1 MNIAF
6 HRWLLRTSD
15 RAYQCLLAL
24 YPTGFRRAYKVQ
36 MAQVFRDCC
45 RDALRKG
52 GVSSVVLLWM
62 VALADLATNA
72 LSEQVTTALSS
83 IEQRDVLHAQL
94 FGGQEQAVFLI
105 SAQQIPDA
113 TLLHLMDCPCATS
126 RIGGPLAL

>member
-1 MNIAF
+1 MVLAF

-15 RAYQCLLAL
+15 RAYQCLLTL
-24 YPTGFRRAYKVQ
+24 YPTGFRRAYRVQ

-45 RDALRKG
+45 RDALQRG
-52 GVSSVVLLWM
+52 GVLSVVLLWM
-62 VALADLATNA
+62 VALADLATNV
-72 LSEQVTTALSS
+72 LGEQVTTTLHS

-113 TLLHLMDCPCATS
+113 ELLRLMDCPCATR